1 MEIIGVSR
9 DARGED
15 LRGPVERR
23 FYMPFAQTSQQS
35 TAVVMF
41 IVRTVGDPTHI
52 NDAVRKSIADFSPNL
67 VVIWVRTMNTLVDGS
82 LSTAILIARL
92 CGFFGLLALLLACI
106 GLYGVMTYSVNGRTR
121 EIGVRMAMGAPRALV
136 LWMVLRET
144 LVLTALGLAIGI
156 PAALVASRLLRS
168 MLFGLS
174 PADPGSLLLV
184 CLVLCAVASL
194 AGFIPARRAASVD
207 PLIALR
213 YE

>member
-1 MEIIGVSR
+1 
-9 DARGED
+9 
-15 LRGPVERR
+15 
-23 FYMPFAQTSQQS
+23 
-35 TAVVMF
+35 
-41 IVRTVGDPTHI
+41 
-52 NDAVRKSIADFSPNL
+52 
-67 VVIWVRTMNTLVDGS
+67 MNTLVDGT
-82 LSTAILIARL
+82 LSTDSLIARL
-92 CGFFGLLALLLACI
+92 CGFFGVLALLLACI
-106 GLYGVMTYSVNGRTR
+106 GLYGVMTYSVNGRIR
-121 EIGVRMAMGAPRALV
+121 EIGLRMAMGAPRALV

-156 PAALVASRLLRS
+156 PGALAASRMLRS